1 MLKALKFF
9 LTRLLLSVLYRLIRA
24 YIWTF
29 RLKIKNEERWMSYLE
44 NGGTVLICTWH
55 QQFFTAI
62 RHFKNYEDYNP
73 ALMISKSRDGDFIAG
88 IAERSGWHP
97 VRGSSSRDGSK
108 ALSEMIVR
116 LKKTRLAAHII
127 DGPRGPSG
135 EVKAGLI
142 RLANATDA
150 VIVPFHVS
158 ADKAWYF
165 NSWDKFM
172 LPKPFSRVSLHFGD
186 MIQLQSVE
194 RPEAF
199 EKQRLYIEKVMLPGL
214 NL

>member
-9 LTRLLLSVLYRLIRA
+9 LARLLLSVLYRLIRA

-29 RLKIKNEERWMSYLE
+29 RFRIKNEESWMNYLE

-150 VIVPFHVS
+150 VIVPFYVS

-214 NL
+214 NQ

>member
-9 LTRLLLSVLYRLIRA
+9 LARLLLSVLYRLIRA

-29 RLKIKNEERWMSYLE
+29 RLRIKNEESWMNYLE
-44 NGGTVLICTWH
+44 NGGTVLLCAWH

-62 RHFKNYEDYNP
+62 RHFKNYEDYKP

-150 VIVPFHVS
+150 VIVPFYVS

-186 MIQLQSVE
+186 MIQLQSVV

-199 EKQRLYIEKVMLPGL
+199 EKQRLYIEEVMLPGL
-214 NL
+214 NQ

>member
-9 LTRLLLSVLYRLIRA
+9 LARLLLSVLYRLIRA

-29 RLKIKNEERWMSYLE
+29 RLRIKNEESWMNYLKD
-44 NGGTVLICTWH
+44 GGTVLICTWH

-150 VIVPFHVS
+150 VIVPFYVS

-214 NL
+214 NQ

>member
-1 MLKALKFF
+1 M
-9 LTRLLLSVLYRLIRA
+9 
-24 YIWTF
+24 
-29 RLKIKNEERWMSYLE
+29 NYLE

-62 RHFKNYEDYNP
+62 RHFKNYEDFNP

-88 IAERSGWHP
+88 IAERSGWYP

-150 VIVPFHVS
+150 VIVPFYVS

-214 NL
+214 NQ

>member
-9 LTRLLLSVLYRLIRA
+9 LARLLLSVLYRLIRA

-29 RLKIKNEERWMSYLE
+29 RLRIKNEESWMNYLE

-62 RHFKNYEDYNP
+62 RHFKNYEDFNP

-88 IAERSGWHP
+88 IAERSGWYP

-150 VIVPFHVS
+150 VIVPFYVS

-214 NL
+214 NQ

>member
-1 MLKALKFF
+1 MLKPLKFF
-9 LTRLLLSVLYRLIRA
+9 LARLLLSVLYRLIRA

-29 RLKIKNEERWMSYLE
+29 RLRIKNEESWMNYLE
-44 NGGTVLICTWH
+44 DGGTVLICTWH

-135 EVKAGLI
+135 EVKAVLI

-150 VIVPFHVS
+150 VIVPFYVS
-158 ADKAWYF
+158 GDKAWYF

-214 NL
+214 NQ

>member
-1 MLKALKFF
+1 MLKALKFSF
-9 LTRLLLSVLYRLIRA
+9 ARLLLSVLYRLIRA

-29 RLKIKNEERWMSYLE
+29 RLRIKNEESWMNYLE
-44 NGGTVLICTWH
+44 NGGTVLLCTWH

-62 RHFKNYEDYNP
+62 RHFKNYEAYNP

-150 VIVPFHVS
+150 GIVPFYVS
-158 ADKAWYF
+158 ADRAWYL

-186 MIQLQSVE
+186 MIRLQSVE
-194 RPEAF
+194 RPEDF

-214 NL
+214 NR

>member
-9 LTRLLLSVLYRLIRA
+9 LVRLLASVLYRLIRA

-29 RLKIKNEERWMSYLE
+29 CLRIKNEESWMNHLK

-62 RHFKNYEDYNP
+62 RHFKNYEDYSP

-142 RLANATDA
+142 RLASATDA
-150 VIVPFHVS
+150 VIVPFYVS
-158 ADKAWYF
+158 ADKAWYL

-186 MIQLQSVE
+186 MIQLRSVE
-194 RPEAF
+194 RPETF

-214 NL
+214 NR